1 MAEKTVCPICGE
13 PTFVYM
19 GNARKDK
26 LCRKHGQE
34 LKAGTIVLCSE
45 CGEYHSIGK
54 CPNKSSQKVVIN
66 HTSASA
72 LKPDPKTSVN
82 KCIVCGE
89 DAPNGD
95 LCKECYSLMCDYK
108 TFFDRNQTASE
119 LKEYYFN
126 LVDSIYRMRSEHYI
140 FSNCNKLKALASLYG
155 SLYDDSL
162 SIRVNNDIRKI
173 IDRKKSRI
181 AVKSPE
187 LDAADQ
193 ERDSKLDRNIV
204 ARDGHQVRSHPECV
218 IDGILYS
225 LRVVHSYEDY
235 VDVSLDDR
243 NMKCDWFIPVES
255 DTKGIYIE
263 YWGMNTR
270 EYLKNKE
277 IKREIYRKNDI
288 PLVEIERDEIR
299 DERLLTSRL
308 RREINR
314 LALDYFGKEKF
325 I

>member
-45 CGEYHSIGK
+45 CGEYHATGK
-54 CPNKSSQKVVIN
+54 CPNKGSQKVVIT
-66 HTSASA
+66 HSSASA
-72 LKPDPKTSVN
+72 SKPDLKTSVN

-108 TFFDRNQTASE
+108 TFFDKNQTSSE

-155 SLYDDSL
+155 SL
-162 SIRVNNDIRKI
+162 
-173 IDRKKSRI
+173 
-181 AVKSPE
+181 
-187 LDAADQ
+187 
-193 ERDSKLDRNIV
+193 
-204 ARDGHQVRSHPECV
+204 
-218 IDGILYS
+218 
-225 LRVVHSYEDY
+225 
-235 VDVSLDDR
+235 
-243 NMKCDWFIPVES
+243 
-255 DTKGIYIE
+255 
-263 YWGMNTR
+263 
-270 EYLKNKE
+270 
-277 IKREIYRKNDI
+277 
-288 PLVEIERDEIR
+288 
-299 DERLLTSRL
+299 
-308 RREINR
+308 
-314 LALDYFGKEKF
+314 
-325 I
+325 